1 VTGPRRVALVTGAS
15 RGIGLAVAERLAAA
29 GFGLTV
35 SARDAEALDL
45 AARQLAGKHQ
55 VPVRAVPADM
65 AAEDRVRALA
75 ESHREQFGRLDV
87 LVLNAGMGSIGLF
100 ADYPVRRL
108 DKLFAVNV
116 RAPYVLAQELLP
128 ELREAGRDSFHGG
141 RIVAVASTTG
151 LVGEPRNAAYG
162 ATKAALISWCETVST
177 EESVQGVSATAVC
190 PGYVA
195 TDMTKGLAG
204 QVPLDQ
210 MLPVDDVAETVA
222 ALTRLSRQTVIPSV
236 VLTRPGPHLWRA

>member
-1 VTGPRRVALVTGAS
+1 MSAPRRTALVTGAS
-15 RGIGLAVAERLAAA
+15 RGIGAAIAERLAAT
-29 GFGLTV
+29 GFELTV
-35 SARDAEALDL
+35 SARSAETLDQ
-45 AARQLAGKHQ
+45 AATRLAGLYQ
-55 VPVRAVPADM
+55 VPVQAAAADM
-65 AAEDRVRALA
+65 SAEEQVRALA
-75 ESHREQFGRLDV
+75 GAHRDRFGHLDV
-87 LVLNAGMGSIGLF
+87 LVLNAGLGSIGRF
-100 ADYPVRRL
+100 AEYPVRRL

-128 ELREAGRDSFHGG
+128 ELREAGRDSEHGG
-141 RIVAVASTTG
+141 RVIAIASTTG
-151 LVGEPRNAAYG
+151 VVGEPLNAAYG

-210 MLPVDDVAETVA
+210 MLPATDVAETVV
-222 ALTRLSRQTVIPSV
+222 ALTRLTRHTVVPSI